1 MPSQVKE
8 LIVSHPQRV
17 RASRNG
23 NLQTDGVVLPAG
35 CWAPPSMAWAMLSMG
50 GEPSTEKLGRMGML
64 IAPGVCMSVS
74 YQTTCTAQAS
84 LADFSQAAELVSGH
98 RCGRGL

>member
-1 MPSQVKE
+1 MPLQVNE
-8 LIVSHPQRV
+8 LVVSHPQGV

-23 NLQTDGVVLPAG
+23 NLQTDGVALAAG
-35 CWAPPSMAWAMLSMG
+35 CWVPPSMAWAMG
-50 GEPSTEKLGRMGML
+50 EEPSTEKLGRMGML
-64 IAPGVCMSVS
+64 TAPCVCMSIR

-84 LADFSQAAELVSGH
+84 LADFSQAVELVSGH